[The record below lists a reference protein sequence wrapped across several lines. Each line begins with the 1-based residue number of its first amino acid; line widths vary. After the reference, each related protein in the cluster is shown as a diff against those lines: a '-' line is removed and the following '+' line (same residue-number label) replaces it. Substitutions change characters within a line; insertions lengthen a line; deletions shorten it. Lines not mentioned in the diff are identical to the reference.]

1 MYQMLVSYTACCCS
15 EVSICSVPGLAALA
29 MAVEA
34 RHGLNEFG
42 RPTEGTVLV
51 GIASMIILIMS
62 KLLAANLEEAD
73 PAVYEILQRVRYP
86 PNDDCFPQ

>member
-1 MYQMLVSYTACCCS
+1 M
-15 EVSICSVPGLAALA
+15 A

-34 RHGLNEFG
+34 RHGLDES
-42 RPTEGTVLV
+42 RKSAQGTRFE
-51 GIASMIILIMS
+51 GIAFIILLMIS

-86 PNDDCFPQ
+86 PNDDRFQRQNAKRFSLTHEI

>member
-1 MYQMLVSYTACCCS
+1 M
-15 EVSICSVPGLAALA
+15 A

-34 RHGLNEFG
+34 RHGLDDSG
-42 RPTEGTVLV
+42 KSAQGTSFE
-51 GIASMIILIMS
+51 GIACMIMLTML

-86 PNDDCFPQ
+86 PNDDRFPQ

>member
-1 MYQMLVSYTACCCS
+1 
-15 EVSICSVPGLAALA
+15 

-34 RHGLNEFG
+34 RHGLNKSGKSAQGTKFG
-42 RPTEGTVLV
+42 GVAYT
-51 GIASMIILIMS
+51 IMLMLS

-86 PNDDCFPQ
+86 ANDDRYPRGISNESPLMHEI